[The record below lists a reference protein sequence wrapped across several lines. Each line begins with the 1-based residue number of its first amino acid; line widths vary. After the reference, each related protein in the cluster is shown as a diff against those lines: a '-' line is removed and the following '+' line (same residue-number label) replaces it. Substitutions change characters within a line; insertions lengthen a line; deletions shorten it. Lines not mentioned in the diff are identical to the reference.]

1 MMVTGMGAI
10 LKGGDAM
17 DSRLFPDVLTTDD
30 LQQMSVAYLRARE
43 QLHRA
48 DPLSDE
54 FAEPLAR
61 IILRLY
67 RRGLIDPKKLATLA
81 ALMVSAKLSR
91 SDRSPKSPC
100 S

>member
-1 MMVTGMGAI
+1 MT
-10 LKGGDAM
+10 DQ
-17 DSRLFPDVLTTDD
+17 LFPEVLTPDD

-54 FAEPLAR
+54 FDAHLAR
-61 IILRLY
+61 IIMRLY

-81 ALMVSAKLSR
+81 ALMVGSKLSR
-91 SDRSPKSPC
+91 SDRRPKVTL
-100 S
+100 

>member
-1 MMVTGMGAI
+1 MMLTGMGAT

-17 DSRLFPDVLTTDD
+17 KDRLFPDVLTPDD

-54 FAEPLAR
+54 FDERLAR

-67 RRGLIDPKKLATLA
+67 RQGLIDPKKLAKLA
-81 ALMVSAKLSR
+81 ALMVSTKLFR
-91 SDRSPKSPC
+91 SERRPKVSL
-100 S
+100 